1 MLDDAEIWVMDDIW
15 TPSELSG
22 FPAWRPPAEF
32 RRRLHTICA
41 LYAHERPDRR
51 PALLDHLESLAL
63 EAAAS
68 LAVDLLESG
77 WRPSEAETEAG

>member
-1 MLDDAEIWVMDDIW
+1 MLDDAEIWAMDDIW
-15 TPSELSG
+15 APSELG
-22 FPAWRPPAEF
+22 GPPAWRPTADF

-63 EAAAS
+63 EAATA
-68 LAVDLLESG
+68 LAVGLLESG
-77 WRPSEAETEAG
+77 WRPDEDGHDAG